1 LLLLAGNLFFPTTLL
16 PPRRTSQV
24 GDLFRHDAFLFV
36 IDALIVYNPESRMKL
51 EISNIS
57 KVYPNGSVAV
67 DSVDLVVDDG
77 QLAVL
82 LGPSGCGK
90 TTLLRLISGLEVPD
104 VGRIILD
111 GSDITGWEPK
121 RRDVAMV
128 FQNYALYPHMT
139 VRQNL
144 EFGLRARG
152 TTRPERDKALE
163 WAAGLL
169 GLIEYLDRRPKE
181 LSGGQRQ
188 RVALGRAIVRRPKL
202 YLFDEPLS
210 NLDAELRMRMR
221 GEILALHR
229 RMRGTSIYV
238 THDQVE
244 AMSLADIIFIMKEGK
259 IISSGSP
266 AELYRNPPDVF
277 TAGFLGFPAMNLI
290 EGTVAD
296 GEFLSAKGL
305 RIRLRSSQVDAADSQ
320 EIVLGMRPEDL
331 ILTDDGEISCE
342 ISSVENLGHNILLM
356 ANTAGGESFKIVA
369 RGEFRVGDL
378 IKVKIEP
385 HKIVIFNRASGGR
398 LR

>member
-1 LLLLAGNLFFPTTLL
+1 
-16 PPRRTSQV
+16 
-24 GDLFRHDAFLFV
+24 
-36 IDALIVYNPESRMKL
+36 MKL
-51 EISNIS
+51 KISEVS
-57 KVYPNGSVAV
+57 KVYPNGLVGV
-67 DSVDLVVDDG
+67 DGVDLDVAEG

-104 VGRIILD
+104 SGRIVLD

-144 EFGLRARG
+144 EFGLKARG
-152 TTRPERDKALE
+152 TDNREREKAVA

-169 GLIEYLDRRPKE
+169 GLREYLDRRPKE

-188 RVALGRAIVRRPKL
+188 RVALGRAIVRRPRL

-210 NLDAELRMRMR
+210 NLDADLRMRMR
-221 GEILALHR
+221 GEILALHGR
-229 RMRGTSIYV
+229 IQGTSIYV

-259 IISSGSP
+259 ITASGSP
-266 AELYRNPPDVF
+266 KELYRDPPDLF

-290 EGTVAD
+290 EGTVDD
-296 GEFLSAKGL
+296 GVFSSARGL
-305 RIRLRSSQVDAADSQ
+305 KISLESDQTETAASQGV
-320 EIVLGMRPEDL
+320 VLGIRPEDL
-331 ILTDDGEISCE
+331 KLVEDGDVSGEV
-342 ISSVENLGHNILLM
+342 SSVENLGHNILLLV
-356 ANTAGGESFKIVA
+356 NTAHGESIKIVA
-369 RGEFRVGDL
+369 EGDFRVGDPV
-378 IKVKIEP
+378 KVNISPDKI
-385 HKIVIFNRASGGR
+385 IIFDKATGHR
-398 LR
+398 LYLPSEE

>member
-1 LLLLAGNLFFPTTLL
+1 
-16 PPRRTSQV
+16 
-24 GDLFRHDAFLFV
+24 
-36 IDALIVYNPESRMKL
+36 MKL
-51 EISNIS
+51 KISKIS
-57 KVYPNGSVAV
+57 KVYPNGSVGV
-67 DSVDLVVDDG
+67 DGVDLNVDDG

-104 VGRIILD
+104 GGRIILD
-111 GSDITGWEPK
+111 DDDITGWEPK

-139 VRQNL
+139 VKQNL

-152 TTRPERDKALE
+152 TDQVEREKALK

-169 GLIEYLDRRPKE
+169 GMERYLDRRPRE

-188 RVALGRAIVRRPKL
+188 RVALGRAIVRRPRL

-229 RMRGTSIYV
+229 RIRGTSIYV

-244 AMSLADIIFIMKEGK
+244 AMSLADIIFIMNEGR
-259 IISSGSP
+259 IIASGSP
-266 AELYRNPPDVF
+266 KELYQNPPDLF

-290 EGTVAD
+290 EGTAGD
-296 GEFLSAKGL
+296 GSFLSARGL
-305 RIRLRSSQVDAADSQ
+305 KIRLRSDEVEMSDSRDV
-320 EIVLGMRPEDL
+320 VLGIRPEDL
-331 ILTDDGEISCE
+331 ILTDDGEVSCE
-342 ISSVENLGHNILLM
+342 VSSIENLGHNILLL
-356 ANTAGGESFKIVA
+356 ANTADGELIKIVA
-369 RGEFRVGDL
+369 RGDIRVGDVV
-378 IKVKIEP
+378 KVRIDSE
-385 HKIVIFNRASGGR
+385 KIVIFNRATGR
-398 LR
+398 RIR

>member
-1 LLLLAGNLFFPTTLL
+1 
-16 PPRRTSQV
+16 
-24 GDLFRHDAFLFV
+24 
-36 IDALIVYNPESRMKL
+36 MKL
-51 EISNIS
+51 KISNIS
-57 KVYPNGSVAV
+57 KVYPSGSVGV
-67 DSVDLVVDDG
+67 DSVDLDIDDG

-104 VGRIILD
+104 KGRIILD

-144 EFGLRARG
+144 EFGLKARG
-152 TTRPERDKALE
+152 TTQVERGKVLE

-169 GLIEYLDRRPKE
+169 GLKEYLERRPKE

-188 RVALGRAIVRRPKL
+188 RVALGRAIVRRPRL

-229 RMRGTSIYV
+229 RIQGTSIYV

-244 AMSLADIIFIMKEGK
+244 AMSLADIIFIMKEGR
-259 IISSGSP
+259 IIASGSP
-266 AELYRNPPDVF
+266 KELYRNPPDLF

-296 GEFLSAKGL
+296 GNFLSAKGL
-305 RIRLRSSQVDAADSQ
+305 KVRLRSYQLEKADSQ
-320 EIVLGMRPEDL
+320 EVVLGIRPEDL
-331 ILTDDGEISCE
+331 IMADHGEIPCE
-342 ISSVENLGHNILLM
+342 VSSIENLGHNILLL
-356 ANTAGGESFKIVA
+356 ANTADGELIKIVA
-369 RGEFRVGDL
+369 RGEIRVGDL
-378 IKVKIEP
+378 VKVRIDPDKIM
-385 HKIVIFNRASGGR
+385 IFNGTTGR
-398 LR
+398 RLC